1 MIAASTPARPIHWT
15 LLSGFALLITL
26 LLFFID
32 EGRYTLRGL
41 EQPGNIIVMSFYL
54 LGMLVG
60 LFSMNALFEERPPSG
75 ERTAAVLGLGSIA
88 GVALT
93 ILFLYCI
100 RGFSLP
106 S

>member
-1 MIAASTPARPIHWT
+1 MIAAATPARPIHWA

-32 EGRYTLRGL
+32 EGRFTLRGL
-41 EQPGNIIVMSFYL
+41 EQPGNIIAMSFYL

-60 LFSMNALFEERPPSG
+60 LFGMNALFEKRPPGG